1 MVGFSAFDAKKEFL
15 GPAYSGV
22 PLSLESKRTLGF
34 GCPQEFFRRIGIAQR
49 PEVAPQNRIR
59 DGEVIASKHIEML
72 VCERRQPSY
81 IFRLHFSTLRTQVAS
96 AASM

>member
-22 PLSLESKRTLGF
+22 PLSLESNRTLGLRLPT
-34 GCPQEFFRRIGIAQR
+34 GVLPAHRDRAEA
-49 PEVAPQNRIR
+49 EVAPQNRIR

-72 VCERRQPSY
+72 VC
-81 IFRLHFSTLRTQVAS
+81 
-96 AASM
+96 